1 MATPAQTQ
9 VTLDASQFIASVDAI
24 GQAIVDMNKNLQSA
38 GAAFNGF
45 ATSTAKI
52 EQQLQ
57 AMNTAMAAQKAAT
70 EATTKAVQALTAA
83 QTQQSAALTA
93 IAGATQRAADSL
105 DKLTQA
111 SAKTGKAGVEHAKAF
126 TFAWD
131 GIFRLLT
138 VTVIRRVFL
147 DIAGAIGNS
156 ITAAAEYQ
164 ESVGRIVALHQEL
177 GVSADQLSER
187 FTNLSL
193 AYGRSLQDTANIGR
207 IAADQGGAQSAD
219 QIDAITNSA
228 IRLAEVTGSTGPA
241 AATAITAVTRAFQLT
256 AEESQHVS
264 NQLIHLAQS
273 GIGVEAISGS
283 LGRVSSQAQR
293 LGISFSEVALLME
306 ELKATGI
313 SDAEVMTQLGAVMN
327 SIERPTQ
334 RMRDLMAGDGI
345 FSPQQLIQAQRLGGA
360 LQYIN
365 RNIDEGN
372 IQARQAVQSRRAGG
386 GLSVADSFQARQ
398 RGGNPLDN
406 VEGLNNTADAALRV
420 VDATGRWNDEL
431 EKIRTA
437 FVGQIGPQIINTILN
452 MADRAGGLSNVIIDT
467 GRLIAALVEP
477 IAAVATGAVLVAQLI
492 ERIAEG
498 VGLLSRATR
507 ENREAMAAFN
517 TAARESMERSNTW
530 AAGQRQLTRTAL
542 QEGTAAI
549 AATFLPVNAELNRQ
563 ADLQRE
569 RVHTLGQ
576 EIEASSKSVF
586 GAFAAQIEALEAIAK
601 QAESQISESLS
612 RVQDLAEK
620 TDKESFQDRLKSAAD
635 VSQTTPFTS
644 ASQQNNAAK
653 LLNAQDAGANNQL
666 SLIRDRKQ
674 RLTEEIAQ
682 LEAKGDAVSIATARR
697 KMAELRQ
704 LTEQEYDIRAQSS
717 RRNAEFRARSTRQDQ
732 TFNPFNREREEAARR
747 LNAAEEAFEAR
758 RRQRLAAQQAA
769 LQAINQELR
778 NQVRLVQEGQRNVA
792 RLPNRL
798 LTPDGTP
805 RENFQG
811 AAGGRLASA
820 EINRTIDQQIA
831 RIEQLPASI
840 EAGIAEAL
848 RTGAITQEQADQA
861 RRRAPTEQE
870 VAALTLQL
878 QNQRIAL
885 EALFQNAEARRRS
898 EANQREQI
906 GILAEIAR
914 NTDRATAEAV
924 AARQAQIEQLRQAQT
939 TLNEIRG
946 FVPDPRTVAG
956 ASSLGSEGADALTR
970 QRARMLQEAIEEAT
984 RLNSVA
990 VASGRPED
998 IARAQEAARAIA
1010 ELFDRFQ
1017 RGRGLLSTAPRADG
1031 LVNTTAG
1038 SEALRVAMARL
1049 TEATENR
1056 TRAETTVAEANARAE
1071 AERVRRARD
1080 ILVNAGQQGMDG
1092 VQRAIDQ
1099 APEALRTLAERIR
1112 TGLSGIAGIVLPGLL
1127 GGPGAPAAPAPGLM
1141 GPPAPA
1147 GAIPLPVIQN
1157 GPPQAPV
1164 GPPQPGA
1171 IPLPVIQNGPTPVT
1185 INIPPPVVI
1194 PPPAPP
1200 PVIINGDMVN
1210 PQGYAEG
1217 GLIGNMFSNF
1227 GPDNV
1232 MIRARRGEFVMNP
1245 ESTQKFYA
1253 TLVRMNRGDAPRG
1266 GGYANG
1272 GTVTNSSI
1280 GNMTFN
1286 VSGSDSPEQ
1295 TARAVMKIIRRE
1307 QRRGNA

>member
-24 GQAIVDMNKNLQSA
+24 GAAIVDMNKNLAAA

-45 ATSTAKI
+45 AASTANI
-52 EQQLQ
+52 EKHLQ
-57 AMNTAMAAQKAAT
+57 SMNSAMADQKTAT
-70 EATTKAVQALTAA
+70 EATTKAVRDLIAA
-83 QTQQSAALTA
+83 QAQQAASLNA

-147 DIAGAIGNS
+147 DIAGAMGSS

-164 ESVGRIVALHQEL
+164 ESVGRIVALHQNL
-177 GVSADQLSER
+177 GVSTDELSAK
-187 FTNLSL
+187 FQNLSL
-193 AYGRSLQDTANIGR
+193 AYGRSLQDTAAIGR
-207 IAADQGGAQSAD
+207 IATDQGGAQGSE

-241 AATAITAVTRAFQLT
+241 AATAITAVTRAFQMT

-264 NQLIHLAQS
+264 NQLIHLAQT

-386 GLSVADSFQARQ
+386 GLSVADSFQQRQ

-431 EKIRTA
+431 EKIKTV
-437 FVGQIGPQIINTILN
+437 FVGEIGPRIINTILS
-452 MADRAGGLSNVIIDT
+452 MADRAGGLANVITDT

-477 IAAVATGAVLVAQLI
+477 IALVAAGAVVLAQQV
-492 ERIAEG
+492 ERLAEWFG
-498 VGLLSRATR
+498 ILNRATR
-507 ENREAMAAFN
+507 LNREAMQQFN
-517 TAARESMERSNTW
+517 EAARESMERTNTW
-530 AAGQRQLTRTAL
+530 AAGQRQFTRTAL
-542 QEGTAAI
+542 QEGTQAI
-549 AATFLPVNAELNRQ
+549 ANTFLPVNAALNRQ
-563 ADLQRE
+563 AELQRE
-569 RVHTLGQ
+569 RVHTLGE

-586 GAFAAQIEALEAIAK
+586 GAFGSQIESMENVAR
-601 QAESQISESLS
+601 QAESRIMESLK
-612 RVQDLAEK
+612 RVQEFAEK
-620 TDKESFQDRLKSAAD
+620 TNKESFQDRLKSLAD
-635 VSQTTPFTS
+635 VSQTSRFTS
-644 ASQQNNAAK
+644 PQQQDNAAK
-653 LLNAQDAGANNQL
+653 LLNAQDAGATSQL
-666 SLIRDRKQ
+666 NLIRDRRQ
-674 RLTEEIAQ
+674 RLMEEIRQ
-682 LEAKGDAVSIATARR
+682 LEAKGDANSIESARR
-697 KMAELRQ
+697 KFAELRQ
-704 LTEQEYDIRAQSS
+704 LNDQENDIRAGSS
-717 RRNAEFRARSTRQDQ
+717 RRNAEFRARSTGQDQ
-732 TFNPFNREREEAARR
+732 TFNPFNREREEGARR
-747 LNAAEEAFEAR
+747 LNAAEEAFEAANR
-758 RRQRLAAQQAA
+758 RRLAAQQVV
-769 LQAINQELR
+769 LEGINRQLR
-778 NQVRLVQEGQRNVA
+778 EQLRLVQEGQRNVS
-792 RLPNRL
+792 RLPNQL
-798 LTPDGTP
+798 LNPDGKP

-811 AAGGRLASA
+811 ASGGRDATA
-820 EINRTIDQQIA
+820 QINRTIDQQIA
-831 RIEQLPASI
+831 RVEALPASI
-840 EAGIAEAL
+840 EAGIADAL
-848 RTGAITQEQADQA
+848 RTGAITPEQAEQA
-861 RRRAPTEQE
+861 RRRAPTPQE
-870 VAALTLQL
+870 VQALTLQL
-878 QNQRIAL
+878 ESQRLATQ
-885 EALFQNAEARRRS
+885 ALFQNAEARRVS

-906 GILAEIAR
+906 GLLAEIAR
-914 NTDRATAEAV
+914 NTDKATADAT
-924 AARQAQIEQLRQAQT
+924 AARQQQIDALRAAQV
-939 TLNEIRG
+939 TLGEIRG
-946 FVPDPRTVAG
+946 AVPDPRTFGGARQLVA
-956 ASSLGSEGADALTR
+956 EGADALST
-970 QRARMLQEAIEEAT
+970 QRARDLHVAITEAERLNTQAVTSGRPADIAAAQEAT
-984 RLNSVA
+984 RA
-990 VASGRPED
+990 V
-998 IARAQEAARAIA
+998 A
-1010 ELFDRFQ
+1010 ELFHRLQ
-1017 RGRGLLSTAPRADG
+1017 IGRGLTPTTPRADG
-1031 LVNTTAG
+1031 LINTPAG
-1038 SEALRVAMARL
+1038 AEALRVAMNRL
-1049 TEATENR
+1049 TEVTEAR
-1056 TRAETTVAEANARAE
+1056 TRAEATIAEANARVQ
-1071 AERVRRARD
+1071 AERTRRAGET
-1080 ILVNAGQQGMDG
+1080 LVGVGRQGMDV
-1092 VQRAIDQ
+1092 VQRAVDQ
-1099 APEALRTLAERIR
+1099 APEALRTLGERIR
-1112 TGLSGIAGIVLPGLL
+1112 TGLQGIAGLVPPGIL
-1127 GGPGAPAAPAPGLM
+1127 GGPGAAPAAPA
-1141 GPPAPA
+1141 APA
-1147 GAIPLPVIQN
+1147 TPAAPVIQN
-1157 GPPQAPV
+1157 GPVQAPV
-1164 GPPQPGA
+1164 GPPVQGA
-1171 IPLPVIQNGPTPVT
+1171 IPLPVIQNGPTPVI
-1185 INIPPPVVI
+1185 INIPPPLVI

-1200 PVIINGDMVN
+1200 PVIINGNMVN

-1253 TLVRMNRGDAPRG
+1253 TLVRMNRGDSPRG
-1266 GGYANG
+1266 GGYAHG